1 MKMRSMICLL
11 LASSLLRARSMICLL
26 LVSSLILHPSSF
38 LRADGGTIRLSERQG
53 NYRITVFSAPTLV
66 RAGPVDISVLV
77 QDAATGQPVSGV
89 QVAIQAARRGSPG
102 LAVQHHATTEAATNK
117 LLYAAAFD
125 LPEPGWYAL
134 EVSVDGV
141 LGQAQVR
148 FDLEAAEPLPPWL
161 AMAPW
166 VGWPILAILLFGVHQ
181 LLVRRKTHSA
191 AIAMTVVPPG
201 LVTRLPHQRR
211 L

>member
-1 MKMRSMICLL
+1 MNQPMRSLIRFIL
-11 LASSLLRARSMICLL
+11 LASLT
-26 LVSSLILHPSSF
+26 LHPSS
-38 LRADGGTIRLSERQG
+38 LLWADGGTIRLSERQG
-53 NYRITVFSAPTLV
+53 NYRITVFSAPSLV

-77 QDAATGQPVSGV
+77 QDASTGEPVSGA
-89 QVAIQAARRGSPG
+89 QVVIKSARRGSPG
-102 LAVQHHATTEAATNK
+102 LAVHHHATTEAATNK

-134 EVSVDGV
+134 EVSLDGA
-141 LGQAQVR
+141 LGQAQVH

-166 VGWPILAILLFGVHQ
+166 VGWPVLAIVLFGVHQ
-181 LLVRRKTHSA
+181 LLVRRKICSA
-191 AIAMTVVPPG
+191 AAMKVVPSDP
-201 LVTRLPHQRR
+201 VTRLPQQRQ